1 MIRNWDEKDEAEA
14 TQSVWSELSLGGGP
28 ARHLTRDGPRQLCPG
43 LGTHLGAE
51 RWGRGEQALR
61 CPCCRGYGAQ
71 GDAAD
76 TSLDCFRFLQLAGRR
91 LYCLSS
97 LKRDLGSER
106 LSHFFSITQSLF
118 AGLRFKG
125 FSDSQF
131 QTLRVFRHMA
141 LLFVLD
147 EYYGHR
153 CREWWEQD

>member
-61 CPCCRGYGAQ
+61 CPCCRGCGAQ

-91 LYCLSS
+91 TEDWQEGVTY
-97 LKRDLGSER
+97 
-106 LSHFFSITQSLF
+106 T
-118 AGLRFKG
+118 AGLQLTGRQDG
-125 FSDSQF
+125 WQGLD
-131 QTLRVFRHMA
+131 
-141 LLFVLD
+141 VL
-147 EYYGHR
+147 
-153 CREWWEQD
+153 